1 MSKPLSFQEVILR
14 LQRYWA
20 DYGCTIWQPYSEKVG
35 AGTMNP
41 ATVLRVLGP
50 EPWNVAYVE
59 PSYRPDDGRYGD
71 NPNRMQMHTQ
81 FQVILKPDP
90 GNPQE
95 LYLKSLEALG
105 IDRHEHDLRFVE
117 DNWESPALGAWGLGW
132 EVWVDGQEISQY
144 TYFQQAGGYQLEPV
158 SVELT
163 YGLERIVMTLQRVRS
178 VWEIDWD
185 GTNTYGD
192 ILLRPEIE
200 HCTYDFEVA
209 DVDRLTQMYDMYEAE
224 ARACLEKG
232 LIIPAHDHVLRCSHT
247 FNLLDTRGAVGVT
260 ERAQFFARM
269 RDISREVA
277 QGYVNLRK
285 ELGYPLLKEK
295 ETEQPAPIV
304 LSASDLSSEPQ
315 TFLVEIGTEELPA
328 GDLADA
334 LQQLGPAVPKLLDD
348 LRLEHG
354 TIRVEGTPRRLA
366 IVVESVAPRQPDREL
381 VVKGPPANR
390 AYDADGAPTRAAEG
404 FARSRGVA
412 VEDLQVQELDGGQYV
427 VAVVQELGRLAG
439 EVLSEVLP
447 NLVAG
452 ISFGKSMRWN
462 ASGIAFSRPIRWL
475 VALLGRT
482 VLPFA
487 YAGVHSGRITRGV
500 RQFGAPA
507 IEIADASAYWKVM
520 ADNHIVVDV
529 VQRRTTIREQAEVL
543 AAEVDGVILDDPA
556 LLDEVTNLVE
566 MPTALRGT
574 FEAEY
579 LGLPAGILIS
589 VMKKHQRYFP
599 VVGAPSGE
607 RAGELL
613 PYFIAVRNGND
624 ENLSIVR
631 QGNEDVIRAR
641 FADAKFFYESDSRK
655 HLADFLPRLGTLT
668 FQEKLGSMLDKVR
681 RLERLA
687 PRLGEMLDLSPAE
700 LMTVQRAANLC
711 KADLATQMVVEM
723 TSLQGIMGRE
733 YARKSGEPEAVAKAI
748 FEHYLPRYA
757 GDALPTDK
765 PGIAVGLA
773 DRLDS
778 LVGLFAVGLK
788 PSGTRDPFALRRA
801 ALGIVQIL
809 LGNAQ
814 RFDLQ
819 KAIGRAAKRLPLP
832 ADDAVQ
838 QDVLDYVAQR
848 LRGVLLEQGLRY
860 DVVDAALAE
869 RSYDPYLAAQTASA
883 LEEWVQRGDW
893 MDLLNAYA
901 RSVRIVRD
909 QEEGYTV
916 DAQRFTEPASTTLY
930 EALQRAQE
938 TIPKEDPTLNQILSA
953 IQKMIPAIN
962 AFFDE
967 VLVMDENQAVR
978 ENRLGLLQEIAALTA
993 GVVDLSKLEGF

>member
-1 MSKPLSFQEVILR
+1 MSNPLSFQEVILR

-20 DYGCTIWQPYSEKVG
+20 NHGCTIWQPYSEKVG

-71 NPNRMQMHTQ
+71 NPNRMQMHFQ

-95 LYLKSLEALG
+95 LYLESLEALG

-117 DNWESPALGAWGLGW
+117 DNWESPVLGAWGLGW
-132 EVWVDGQEISQY
+132 EVWMDGQEISQY

-200 HCTYDFEVA
+200 HCTYDFEIA
-209 DVDRLTQMYDMYEAE
+209 DVDRLTKMYDLYEAE
-224 ARACLEKG
+224 AHACLEAG

-269 RDISREVA
+269 RNLSRQVA
-277 QGYVNLRK
+277 QEYISLRE
-285 ELGYPLLKEK
+285 ELDYPLLKEEPVEQ
-295 ETEQPAPIV
+295 ETQITLAATN
-304 LSASDLSSEPQ
+304 LSNERE
-315 TFLVEIGTEELPA
+315 TFLLEFGTEELPA
-328 GDLADA
+328 GDLSDA
-334 LQQLGPAVPKLLDD
+334 LQQLRTVVPKVFEELHLD
-348 LRLEHG
+348 HG
-354 TIRVEGTPRRLA
+354 EIHIGGTPRRQA

-381 VVKGPPANR
+381 TVRGPPANR
-390 AYDADGAPTRAAEG
+390 AYDADGTPTRAAQG
-404 FARSRGVA
+404 FAHSKGLA
-412 VEDLQVQELDGGQYV
+412 VEELQVQDIDGGQYV
-427 VAVVQELGRLAG
+427 VAVIQERGRLAG
-439 EVLSEVLP
+439 EVLSESLAD
-447 NLVAG
+447 LVAG
-452 ISFGKSMRWN
+452 INFGKSMRWN
-462 ASGIAFSRPIRWL
+462 ASGIAFSRPIRWF
-475 VALLGRT
+475 VALLGKT
-482 VLPFA
+482 ILPFT
-487 YAGVHSGRITRGV
+487 YAGVRSGRTTRGV
-500 RQFGAPA
+500 RQFGAPE
-507 IEIADASAYWKVM
+507 IEIPEASAYGQVM
-520 ADNHIVVDV
+520 ADHHIVVDV
-529 VQRRTTIREQAEVL
+529 EQRRTAIGQRAEVL
-543 AAEVDGVILDDPA
+543 AAEVDGAIPDDPA

-566 MPTALRGT
+566 MPTPLRGT
-574 FEAEY
+574 FETEY
-579 LGLPAGILIS
+579 LDLPADILIS

-599 VVGAPSGE
+599 VVGAPGSE

-613 PYFIAVRNGND
+613 PYFVAVRNGND
-624 ENLSIVR
+624 ENLSMVR
-631 QGNEDVIRAR
+631 RGNEDVIRAR

-668 FQEKLGSMLDKVR
+668 FQEKLGSMLDKIR
-681 RLERLA
+681 RLEHLA

-700 LMTVQRAANLC
+700 LMTVQRAAHLC

-733 YARKSGEPEAVAKAI
+733 YARKSGEPAEVAEAI

-757 GDALPTDK
+757 GDALPTTM

-788 PSGTRDPFALRRA
+788 PSGTKDPFALRRA

-809 LGNAQ
+809 LGNAL
-814 RFDLQ
+814 RFDLA
-819 KAIGRAAKRLPLP
+819 KAIRRAAKCLPVP
-832 ADDAVQ
+832 ADDTVQ
-838 QDVLDYVAQR
+838 ADVLDYIAQR

-860 DVVDAALAE
+860 DVVDATLAE
-869 RSYDPYLAAQTASA
+869 RSGDPYLAAQTAAA
-883 LEEWVQRGDW
+883 LGEWADRPDW

-901 RSVRIVRD
+901 RCVRIVRD
-909 QEEGYTV
+909 QETQYTV
-916 DAQRFTEPASTTLY
+916 DVARFVEPSTMALY
-930 EALQRAQE
+930 GALQQARE
-938 TIPKEDPTLNQILSA
+938 SIPEESASLDQILSA
-953 IQKMIPAIN
+953 IRSMVPAIN
-962 AFFDE
+962 TFFDD
-967 VLVMDENQAVR
+967 VLVMDQDQAIR
-978 ENRLGLLQEIAALTA
+978 ENRLGLVQEIAALTA
-993 GVVDLSKLEGF
+993 GVVDLSKMEGF